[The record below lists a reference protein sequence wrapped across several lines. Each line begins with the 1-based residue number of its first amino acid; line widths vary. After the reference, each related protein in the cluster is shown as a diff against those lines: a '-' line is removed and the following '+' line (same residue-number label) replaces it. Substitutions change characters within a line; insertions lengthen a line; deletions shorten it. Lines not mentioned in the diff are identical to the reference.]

1 MNKKLIFTLV
11 TFSSMVLSSCGLELN
26 EVYYGNAYNSPVFEE
41 NFYRVWDERID
52 PNNSNN
58 KIASE
63 KTIALDETQDL
74 VFTSFYQGFE
84 RDEDFDPNNID
95 PDIMTNPEHNSNLKK
110 VDKNIGKYRY
120 MKDVYGVSEEM
131 NNQTFIGDDYKLT
144 KADDSFKNGYLSKL
158 YDGWMFCG
166 GRFQLSRVQIDEGG
180 FGTIFDKQ
188 SDDLEDSYFAMNFKA
203 SNDYTQE
210 DNPASAHLS
219 DINIKV
225 SFYCRNDDKYD
236 KVTYT
241 YNLYNLSTNYSD
253 IRLYDTYTFFGFKI
267 DSSVIKNLQGY
278 SIEFDVIRDSHSQEK
293 GLDYSL
299 MLYEVMFPNST
310 WR

>member
-41 NFYRVWDERID
+41 NYYRVWDERID
-52 PNNSNN
+52 SNNSNN

-63 KTIALDETQDL
+63 RTIALDETQDL
-74 VFTSFYQGFE
+74 VFTSFYQGYE
-84 RDEDFDPNNID
+84 RTPDFDPMLVD
-95 PDIMTNPEHNSNLKK
+95 SSVATNPEHNSNLKK
-110 VDKNIGKYRY
+110 VDSAIAGIRY
-120 MKDVYGVSEEM
+120 LPDVYGVSEEI
-131 NNQTFIGDDYKLT
+131 NNQTPIGDVYKLS
-144 KADDSFKNGYLSKL
+144 KSDESFKNGYLSKL

-166 GRFQLSRVQIDEGG
+166 GRFQLARVQIDEGG

-188 SDDLEDSYFAMNFKA
+188 SDNLEDSYFAMNFKA
-203 SNDYTQE
+203 SNDYTQK
-210 DNPASAHLS
+210 DNPASQHLT
-219 DINIKV
+219 DVTLKI

-236 KVTYT
+236 KITYT
-241 YNLYNLSTNYSD
+241 YDLFNLSTNYSD
-253 IRLYDTYTFFGFKI
+253 VRLFDTYTFFGFKI
-267 DSSVIKNLQGY
+267 DTSVVKNLQGY
-278 SIEFDVIRDSHSQEK
+278 SIEYDILDDDHSQTK

-299 MLYEVMFPNST
+299 MLYEVMFPHST